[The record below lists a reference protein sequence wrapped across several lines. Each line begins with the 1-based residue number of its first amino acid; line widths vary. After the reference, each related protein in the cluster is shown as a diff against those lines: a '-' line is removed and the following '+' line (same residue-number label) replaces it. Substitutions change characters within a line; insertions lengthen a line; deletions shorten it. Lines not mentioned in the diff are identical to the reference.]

1 MSDEPE
7 LSKARELLGRF
18 DSRQIY
24 SSVGEKGLPSE
35 RAHLLSAITEKD
47 IVNYSTDSDS
57 L

>member
-1 MSDEPE
+1 MNDDSE
-7 LSKARELLGRF
+7 LEKARQLLGRF

-35 RAHLLSAITEKD
+35 RAHLLSSITEKD
-47 IVNYSTDSDS
+47 IVNYSTDSGS